1 MKSWLLYSSARLGIF
16 AVLLAVFL
24 VIRLPWPVATIAA
37 ALLGLL
43 ISYIALPK
51 LRWQV
56 ATSFAERR
64 RGPDHDEDTDFED
77 DFVDAEDS
85 AAPAV
90 EPHAAPAP
98 APVREQAPAPAPEQ
112 RPASPR
118 AEA

>member
-1 MKSWLLYSSARLGIF
+1 MKSWLVYSLARIGIF

-24 VIRLPWPVATIAA
+24 VIRLPWPVATIGA
-37 ALLGLL
+37 ALVGLL

-85 AAPAV
+85 AAPSVDPARSAEPGVV
-90 EPHAAPAP
+90 E
-98 APVREQAPAPAPEQ
+98 

-118 AEA
+118 ADA